1 MSTRGRSGSYIDIK
15 GRRRE
20 AGLERQ
26 QIIDNYPGVPL
37 GAYGQ
42 GSAASDENQMW
53 WARAQSW
60 SMGAGVFSYRAIEDE
75 NDAEHVR
82 WGTPYEDLP
91 DPRERGNQN
100 ADDPLP
106 DPNNYHSNPGYL
118 GTSTASSLVQSA
130 PGGMYRT
137 AGPRA
142 GHSSGQ
148 AHRPMPTGGRRRE
161 PTPGRT
167 IVPAGGARQPESEGS
182 PLVVTQG
189 FPGR

>member
-1 MSTRGRSGSYIDIK
+1 MDIK
-15 GRRRE
+15 RRRRE
-20 AGLERQ
+20 AGIERQ
-26 QIIDNYPGVPL
+26 QIDDNYPGTPP
-37 GAYGQ
+37 GSYAQ
-42 GSAASDENQMW
+42 GSAASDQNPFW
-53 WARAQSW
+53 WARAQSM
-60 SMGAGVFSYRAIEDE
+60 SEGVGTDYAAIERE
-75 NDAEHVR
+75 NEGEHQR
-82 WGTPYEDLP
+82 WGTPWEDVLP
-91 DPRERGNQN
+91 HPNGVPENVGYSGVASRN

-106 DPNNYHSNPGYL
+106 SPCNYFSNPGYL